1 MASPLRNRNDRR
13 ELNLSLL
20 GECYVLE
27 IIKSG
32 GWLMWPIM
40 LCSVLAMSLIGERLW
55 TLRKSRIIPE
65 HLVAQIWGWKK
76 SKQLTAEKVATL
88 RKSSALGAVLAAG
101 LVNMEH
107 SREVMKES
115 IEETGRHVA
124 HSLERYLTTLG
135 TIASITPLLGLLGTV
150 IGMIKVFN
158 AILQEGVGD
167 PNVLAGGISEALIT
181 TAAGLSVAIPTLIFY
196 RYFRGKIDALVIEM
210 EQESIKLVEVIHG
223 EREASKS

>member
-1 MASPLRNRNDRR
+1 
-13 ELNLSLL
+13 
-20 GECYVLE
+20 VLE

-40 LCSVLAMSLIGERLW
+40 LCSVLAMALIGERLW
-55 TLRKSRIIPE
+55 ALRKSRIIPE

-76 SKQLTAEKVATL
+76 SKQLNAEKLATL
-88 RKSSALGAVLAAG
+88 RKSSALGAVLSSG
-101 LVNMEH
+101 LVNMNH

-150 IGMIKVFN
+150 VGMIKVFN
-158 AILQEGVGD
+158 AILHEGVGD
-167 PNVLAGGISEALIT
+167 PGVLAGGISEALIT

-196 RYFRGKIDALVIEM
+196 RYFRAKVDALVIEM
-210 EQESIKLVEVIHG
+210 EQESIKLVEIIHG
-223 EREASKS
+223 EREASKP